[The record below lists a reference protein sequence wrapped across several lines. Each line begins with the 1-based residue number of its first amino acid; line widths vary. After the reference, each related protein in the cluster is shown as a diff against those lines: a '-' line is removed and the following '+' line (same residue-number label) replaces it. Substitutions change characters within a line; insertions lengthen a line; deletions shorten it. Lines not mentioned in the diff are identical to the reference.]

1 MDDLG
6 FDRLAKTL
14 ATHRVRRE
22 AVLASLGGLV
32 AAAAANPGLDAA
44 AKKKKKKKKKKNRQG
59 NIVPPPPPPPQ
70 CLDLRDTCTANAEC
84 CGAEFG
90 VVVCREHLASNAAC
104 RTQFPGLRCCGLE
117 EIFCNPNN
125 GNCDCCD
132 DLVCSLA
139 PDNQFRC
146 QAAEP

>member
-1 MDDLG
+1 MR
-6 FDRLAKTL
+6 FDRLAQAL
-14 ATHRVRRE
+14 AASRARRQ
-22 AVLASLGGLV
+22 AVLASLGGML
-32 AAAAANPGLDAA
+32 AATAASLSQDAD
-44 AKKKKKKKKKKNRQG
+44 AKKKKKKKKKRNNQQ
-59 NIVPPPPPPPQ
+59 PPPPQ
-70 CLDLRDTCTANAEC
+70 CVDLRDTCTANAEC

-90 VVVCREHLASNAAC
+90 VVACREHLASNAAC

>member
-1 MDDLG
+1 MR
-6 FDRLAKTL
+6 FDRLAQAL
-14 ATHRVRRE
+14 AASRARRQ
-22 AVLASLGGLV
+22 AVLASLGGML
-32 AAAAANPGLDAA
+32 AATAASLSQDAA
-44 AKKKKKKKKKKNRQG
+44 ARKKKKKKKKKNK
-59 NIVPPPPPPPQ
+59 PPPPPQ

-90 VVVCREHLASNAAC
+90 VVACREHLASNAAC
-104 RTQFPGLRCCGLE
+104 RAQFPGLRCCGLE